1 MLFFFVCLCVLCV
14 LFFFFYFFKM
24 FLPTGTKRENS
35 QRRIDQVEHESY
47 VALNKRPPSPP
58 RSIAE
63 HEDSKELFT
72 PWLICMKKVFK
83 MYVLQAMAFKQT
95 KKYAYDEIVKAR
107 QSMNKTT
114 WLRFLTDFQLLPNLV
129 SLSEATYVFTKNN
142 FSLSPGKWD
151 LREGGSTTVV
161 SSCSTSSRW
170 LVGQWF
176 GQWYSH

>member
-1 MLFFFVCLCVLCV
+1 
-14 LFFFFYFFKM
+14 M

-176 GQWYSH
+176 GQWYLH

>member
-1 MLFFFVCLCVLCV
+1 
-14 LFFFFYFFKM
+14 
-24 FLPTGTKRENS
+24 
-35 QRRIDQVEHESY
+35 
-47 VALNKRPPSPP
+47 
-58 RSIAE
+58 
-63 HEDSKELFT
+63 
-72 PWLICMKKVFK
+72 
-83 MYVLQAMAFKQT
+83 MAFKQT

-161 SSCSTSSRW
+161 SCSTSSRW
-170 LVGQWF
+170 LVGGCSMVVCCMLSLANTDSSPIF
-176 GQWYSH
+176 SPHATLNATCHMTRRT